1 MKTPLLYA
9 ASLALAGS
17 LFLGTAAPVLAQD
30 KPVKEADKLNKKRN
44 KLLAKESGLSKDQL
58 NYDAQFVTAA
68 ASSNMLE
75 SALGQ
80 LAQKKAIATEVH
92 DWGRQMDQTHGQA
105 QRELQELAD
114 RAHIAVPV
122 AMSKDDKKLY
132 DDVDD
137 RKYLG
142 FDKKYLRSLKSL
154 HERMLKAY
162 SEAATKLTNPELQQY
177 AARMLPVLR
186 QDEQT
191 IDQLFERANDRK

>member
-1 MKTPLLYA
+1 MKTTCSYA
-9 ASLALAGS
+9 AGLLLAGS
-17 LFLGTAAPVLAQD
+17 LWLGTAPAAHAQD
-30 KPVKEADKLNKKRN
+30 KPVKEADKINKKRN
-44 KLLAKESGLSKDQL
+44 KLLAKETGLTKDQL

-68 ASSNMLE
+68 ASSNLLE
-75 SALGQ
+75 TALGQ
-80 LAQKKAIATEVH
+80 LAQKKAIATEVQ

-105 QRELQELAD
+105 QRELREIAD
-114 RAHIAVPV
+114 RAHIALPA
-122 AMSKDDKKLY
+122 AMSKDDKELY

-154 HERMLKAY
+154 HERMLKEYA
-162 SEAATKLTNPELQQY
+162 EAATKLTNPELQQY

-186 QDEQT
+186 QDEQA

>member
-1 MKTPLLYA
+1 LYFGA
-9 ASLALAGS
+9 
-17 LFLGTAAPVLAQD
+17 AAPALAQD

-44 KLLAKESGLSKDQL
+44 KLLAKETGLTKDRL
-58 NYDAQFVTAA
+58 NYDAQFITAA
-68 ASSNMLE
+68 ASSNLLE

-80 LAQKKAIATEVH
+80 LAQQKAIATEVQ

-105 QRELQELAD
+105 QRELQEIAG
-114 RAHIAVPV
+114 RAHVALPV
-122 AMSKDDKKLY
+122 SMSKDDKALY
-132 DDVDD
+132 DDVND

-191 IDQLFERANDRK
+191 IDQLFKRANDRK

>member
-1 MKTPLLYA
+1 MKTNLSYV
-9 ASLALAGS
+9 ASLVLAGS
-17 LFLGTAAPVLAQD
+17 LCLTAASPVLAQD
-30 KPVKEADKLNKKRN
+30 KPVKEADKINKKRN
-44 KLLAKESGLSKDQL
+44 KLLAKETGLSKDQL

-68 ASSNMLE
+68 ASSNILE

-80 LAQKKAIATEVH
+80 LAQKKAIATEVQE
-92 DWGRQMDQTHGQA
+92 WGRQMDQTHGQA
-105 QRELQELAD
+105 QRELQEIAD
-114 RAHIAVPV
+114 RAHVTLPV
-122 AMSKDDKKLY
+122 SMSKDDKALY

-154 HERMLKAY
+154 HERVLKEY
-162 SEAATKLTNPELQQY
+162 SEAATKLTNPELRQY

>member
-1 MKTPLLYA
+1 MKTSCSYF
-9 ASLALAGS
+9 ASFLLAGG
-17 LFLGTAAPVLAQD
+17 LFFAAAPLAHAQD
-30 KPVKEADKLNKKRN
+30 KPVKEADKINKKRN
-44 KLLAKESGLSKDQL
+44 KLLAKETGLSKDQL

-75 SALGQ
+75 TALGQ
-80 LAQKKAIATEVH
+80 LAQKKAIATEVQ

-105 QRELQELAD
+105 QHDLQTIAEQ
-114 RAHIAVPV
+114 AHIALPV
-122 AMSKDDKKLY
+122 AMSKDDKELY

-154 HERMLKAY
+154 HERMLKEYA
-162 SEAATKLTNPELQQY
+162 EAATKLTNPELQQY

-186 QDEQT
+186 QDEQA